1 MSAKRPRQRNDRAAE
16 YERQKLARRA
26 ALAAGKKRERKQ
38 ENKKRVDNR
47 SRPGRKRAA
56 QQRGYRWLAKADDA
70 AKAEAEQRKK
80 GDEARA
86 KAEAAQAE
94 HAQQRLELAR
104 QVWRQRLQALTA
116 KAEALIAWDWRVGLL
131 PPDKRH
137 LVWRV
142 WSKDDPWR
150 VCASCN
156 WTTGCYRCDPFK
168 CMRYHLVKEGFVGPG
183 IYLGV

>member
-94 HAQQRLELAR
+94 HAQQSLER
-104 QVWRQRLQALTA
+104 QLSRQRLQAEAA
-116 KAEALIAWDWRVGLL
+116 KAEAAKQYLEQQRLRAEAAKAEVKIFAERAKQKLLDEVNWGGL
-131 PPDKRH
+131 
-137 LVWRV
+137 
-142 WSKDDPWR
+142 
-150 VCASCN
+150 
-156 WTTGCYRCDPFK
+156 
-168 CMRYHLVKEGFVGPG
+168 
-183 IYLGV
+183 